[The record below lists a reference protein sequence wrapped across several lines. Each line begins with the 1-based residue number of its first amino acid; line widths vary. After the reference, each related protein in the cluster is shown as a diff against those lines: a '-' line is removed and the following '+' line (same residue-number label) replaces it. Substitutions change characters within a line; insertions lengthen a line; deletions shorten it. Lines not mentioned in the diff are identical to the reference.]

1 MVWVL
6 AVAVPRVAA
15 LRQLVGAVLTAALVA
30 VVGPGVR
37 VAAGTVPSLLVPAE
51 EGTVT

>member
-6 AVAVPRVAA
+6 AVAAPRVAG
-15 LRQLVGAVLTAALVA
+15 LRWLVGAVLTAALVA
-30 VVGPGVR
+30 VVGQGGL

-51 EGTVT
+51 EVT